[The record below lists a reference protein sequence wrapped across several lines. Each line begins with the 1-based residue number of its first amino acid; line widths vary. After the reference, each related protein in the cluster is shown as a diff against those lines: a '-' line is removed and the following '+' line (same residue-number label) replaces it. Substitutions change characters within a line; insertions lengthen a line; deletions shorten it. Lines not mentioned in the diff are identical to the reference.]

1 MAKERS
7 PDGRKH
13 IKTDGIVVK
22 KGSNEWSD
30 ASQVEWV
37 NDALVVLTQAY
48 SHRGHPLISDD
59 NPTFG
64 GFPGVH
70 LKVRANGTDHDVYLS
85 PIHGHHARVGGD
97 DIPDGTRTQVLCPVS
112 GEELP
117 EYEGSHTPSCP
128 GRLRTLYLTPKLT
141 SAHVAVLCEMWGCQS
156 SRVVDEFEI
165 LSEFVDTMD
174 AA

>member
-1 MAKERS
+1 MAKERAT
-7 PDGRKH
+7 DGRKH

-22 KGSNEWSD
+22 KDTTAWSD

-37 NDALVVLTQAY
+37 DDALVVLTQAY
-48 SHRGHPLISDD
+48 SHRGHPLIADE
-59 NPTFG
+59 NPRFG
-64 GFPGVH
+64 GYPGVK
-70 LKVRANGTDHDVYLS
+70 LKVRAEGEDHDVYLS
-85 PIHGHHARVGGD
+85 PIHGHHDKVGGE
-97 DIPDGTRTQVLCPVS
+97 DIPDGTRCKVMCPGS

-117 EYEGSHTPSCP
+117 EYEGNHTPSCP
-128 GRLRTLYLTPKLT
+128 GRMRVLYLTPDLS